1 MKSVCSVIL
10 FTLVFP
16 CLVFVQVICLR
27 VKVVVLKSPTI
38 IVFYEF
44 KKIYIYFIYKLF
56 YDCFMKL
63 GIPILVDIFRIVMS
77 FGWVGTLTNLK

>member
-1 MKSVCSVIL
+1 MFGRNVLKKSMKSVCSVIL

-44 KKIYIYFIYKLF
+44 KKFIY
-56 YDCFMKL
+56 
-63 GIPILVDIFRIVMS
+63 
-77 FGWVGTLTNLK
+77 TL